1 MKVVLCFVPPN
12 GGETDYYLETDL
24 HSIPVAGDYIS
35 IVDNT
40 EEIWTKDF
48 IVIRTRWILNTVSNT
63 TNIHIECEFAISW
76 TSSKS
81 HKESCEMYRTRK
93 WVLKEFTESM
103 Y

>member
-40 EEIWTKDF
+40 EEI
-48 IVIRTRWILNTVSNT
+48 
-63 TNIHIECEFAISW
+63 
-76 TSSKS
+76 
-81 HKESCEMYRTRK
+81 
-93 WVLKEFTESM
+93 
-103 Y
+103 